1 MNMENTAFLSSK
13 PASNFSRQLYLLKL
27 CGVAALYAL
36 FAKVVLALFS
46 ANGVVSIVWPP
57 SGLAMA
63 VLLIGGKRYSPGVF
77 LGALIANVMTGLH
90 PGIAAAI
97 AVGNTLEAFLGTW
110 LLTRDYKFNPKI
122 QTLNDYLRLLFLG
135 GFIACSVAAINGSTI
150 LLLSGFITSEAYLPN
165 LINWWMGDIL
175 GIILIATL
183 ILAWQRRPDY
193 RLKPKRLFEAVLL
206 LGLTFLAGQIIF
218 LGWFHETS
226 GIFEEIA
233 KGYWIF
239 LFIVLVAVRLGTNG
253 VLIVMIIATVQS
265 LLSAAWGV
273 GFFANDIA
281 RTHLVNLW
289 FYIVVLSVVGMAVS
303 TYFQGLRHSEKELKD
318 SNEDLQR
325 LLDSMAEGAYGVDT
339 NGNCT
344 FVNKSFLHM
353 LGYQDLNEILGRNIH
368 DIIHYSHADGR
379 PYPGSECKI
388 YQSFKACQ
396 PVNVSDE
403 VFWSK
408 DGAAIPVE
416 YWSHP
421 IVKDGIVMGVINTFI
436 DITERKQKA
445 LELKRSEERFETIF
459 RESPLGIALIDSLTG
474 IFLLVNPMYAKI
486 AGRTMQ
492 KMCGS
497 TWMSIT
503 YQDDVQKDLDN
514 MKLLNAGEITGFQME
529 KRYIKPDGTVI
540 WVNLTVAPVTVEDK
554 SQPLHLAMIQDI
566 TEEKQ
571 NIEKLKRSNAD
582 LEQFAYAAA
591 HDMRQPL
598 RMILSYLQL
607 LEEELKPLLTDTMRQ
622 DFNFAVDGARRMD
635 QMLAALLDYSTTGRM
650 SEAMAVINTG
660 EALKEALQYLK
671 PALEEAEADVIV
683 KGKGAWPGL
692 LANRREIVSLFQNL
706 IENALKYRLEG
717 RKPQIFVSV
726 QEDGNEWRFAV
737 SDNGIGLIP
746 GQEKRLF
753 KVFERLQARSR
764 YSGTGIGLALCRKIV
779 ENHGGRIWVESP
791 GENQGCTFIFTMPQK
806 MEEGV

>member
-1 MNMENTAFLSSK
+1 MEDDIFSDNKHGRTV
-13 PASNFSRQLYLLKL
+13 SRQIYLLKL
-27 CGVAALYAL
+27 LGLAALYAL
-36 FAKVVLALFS
+36 FAKVVLAWFS

-63 VLLIGGKRYSPGVF
+63 VLLIGGRRYSPGVF

-90 PGIAAAI
+90 PGIAVAI

-110 LLTRDYKFNPKI
+110 LLTHDPKFNPKI

-193 RLKPKRLFEAVLL
+193 RLNPKQLFEAVLL

-218 LGWFHETS
+218 LGWFHEIT
-226 GIFEEIA
+226 GIFEEVA
-233 KGYWIF
+233 KGYWMF
-239 LFIVLVAVRLGTNG
+239 LFIVLIAVRLGTNG
-253 VLIVMIIATVQS
+253 ALIVMLIATVQS

-318 SNEDLQR
+318 SNE
-325 LLDSMAEGAYGVDT
+325 
-339 NGNCT
+339 N
-344 FVNKSFLHM
+344 LH
-353 LGYQDLNEILGRNIH
+353 
-368 DIIHYSHADGR
+368 
-379 PYPGSECKI
+379 K
-388 YQSFKACQ
+388 
-396 PVNVSDE
+396 
-403 VFWSK
+403 
-408 DGAAIPVE
+408 
-416 YWSHP
+416 
-421 IVKDGIVMGVINTFI
+421 
-436 DITERKQKA
+436 
-445 LELKRSEERFETIF
+445 SEERFKAIF
-459 RESPLGIALIDSLTG
+459 NESPLGIALIDSLTG

-486 AGRTMQ
+486 ADRTMQ

-503 YQDDVQKDLDN
+503 HQDDVQKDLDN

-571 NIEKLKRSNAD
+571 NIEKLRRSNAD

-607 LEEELKPLLTDTMRQ
+607 LEEELRPLLTDTMRQ

-650 SEAMAVINTG
+650 SEAMSVINTG

-671 PALEEAEADVIV
+671 PALEEAEADVTV
-683 KGKGAWPGL
+683 KGKGTWPGL

-764 YSGTGIGLALCRKIV
+764 YSGTGIGLALCRRIV

-791 GENQGCTFIFTMPQK
+791 GENQGCTFIFTMPVSGEALTQR
-806 MEEGV
+806 MPVNETTEGTEGNR